1 MHDTSQSLPTWYF
14 GYYYYADKE
23 VWIDVLLWIFLVVP
37 IALFTYWIWEPSRLR
52 GYRLQFWSFLARK
65 MHQVVYDSEQNGEEG
80 EIADEKSVEIESHG
94 AERHVA
100 PPDQLEEELSFY
112 QRQLEEELR
121 QARERDSSVV
131 GKLSTPMPE

>member
-1 MHDTSQSLPTWYF
+1 MHDTSQSVASWYF

-37 IALFTYWIWEPSRLR
+37 IALATYWIWEPSRLR
-52 GYRLQFWSFLARK
+52 GYRLQFWSFLVRK
-65 MHQVVYDSEQNGEEG
+65 MHQVVHEQDGEEAQF
-80 EIADEKSVEIESHG
+80 ADEESAEIELDG

-131 GKLSTPMPE
+131 GKISTPMPE